1 MLLRIYVRC
10 LNNKMNILR
19 LRDTMWGNVCAPNKI
34 TCSVQSHLTM
44 ATKDGAQVE
53 NHLMHVHTQPE
64 GIAYL
69 V

>member
-1 MLLRIYVRC
+1 
-10 LNNKMNILR
+10 MNMLR

-34 TCSVQSHLTM
+34 ICSVQSHLTM